1 MKYALNMP
9 GLERRPIGRSGIQT
23 SVLGFGT
30 GDNAGLMVLG
40 SQAEQRRAVEE
51 AIDAGVNYFDTSPDY
66 GRGLA
71 EQNLGR
77 ALGTRRQDVLI
88 TTKVEF
94 MPADRHRLAQK
105 VMQSID
111 ESLHRLR
118 TDYVDILMIHN
129 PPCRHNDWN
138 RSTWA
143 PLVTDDFLREGGAF
157 EGLARALASGKA
169 RIGGI
174 ACEDVEPAALAT
186 VIAHPTVTVLN
197 VWLNMLNPSS
207 LLEPTM
213 AAVNGPADYRGI
225 AAMAE
230 AHGVGIAG
238 FRALGGG
245 ALMSAAANTFSRH
258 PSAGGGFTRNADRY
272 RREVELATRLVRRLG
287 IDSTVSMAAKAYRF
301 NITDH
306 RVSTTVAGFSELSH
320 LHGAIQA
327 TALGALP
334 AEEMAAILATWREL
348 YSTAT
353 G

>member
-1 MKYALNMP
+1 MKAAP
-9 GLERRPIGRSGIQT
+9 TPTGLERRPIGRSGIQA

-40 SQAEQRRAVEE
+40 SQSEQRRAVDE

-77 ALGTRRQDVLI
+77 ALGSRRRDVLI

-105 VMQSID
+105 VVQSID
-111 ESLHRLR
+111 ESLRRLR

-129 PPCRHNDWN
+129 PPCRENDWQ
-138 RSTWA
+138 RTTWA
-143 PLVTDDFLREGGAF
+143 PLVKDDFLREGGAF
-157 EGLARALASGKA
+157 EGLARVLASGKA

-174 ACEDVEPAALAT
+174 ACEEVEPAALAT
-186 VIAHPTVTVLN
+186 VIAHPTVSVLN

-207 LLEPTM
+207 LLEPTA

-225 AAMAE
+225 AAMAD

-245 ALMSAAANTFSRH
+245 ALMSAAANSFDRH
-258 PSAGGGFTRNADRY
+258 AIAGGGFTRNAEQY
-272 RREVELATRLVRRLG
+272 RREVELAARLVRRLG
-287 IDSTVSMAAKAYRF
+287 IDSTAAMAAKAYRF
-301 NITDH
+301 NITDP
-306 RVSTTVAGFSELSH
+306 RICTTVAGFSELSH
-320 LHGAIQA
+320 LHGAIRA
-327 TALGALP
+327 SSLGALP
-334 AEEMAAILATWREL
+334 SDEMTAILAAWREL
-348 YSTAT
+348 FSAASA
-353 G
+353 

>member
-1 MKYALNMP
+1 MNATLTVS

-30 GDNAGLMVLG
+30 GDNAGLMVVG

-77 ALGTRRQDVLI
+77 ALGSRRQDVLI

-105 VMQSID
+105 VVQSID
-111 ESLHRLR
+111 ESLRRLR

-138 RSTWA
+138 RTTWA
-143 PLVTDDFLREGGAF
+143 PLVTDDFVREGGAF
-157 EGLARALASGKA
+157 EGLAQVLASGKA

-174 ACEDVEPAALAT
+174 ACEDVEPAALST
-186 VIAHPTVTVLN
+186 VIAHPTVSVLN

-207 LLEPTM
+207 LLERNS
-213 AAVNGPADYRGI
+213 AQVNGPADYRGI

-245 ALMSAAANTFSRH
+245 ALMSAAANNFSRH
-258 PSAGGGFTRNADRY
+258 PSAGGGFTRNAELY
-272 RREVELATRLVRRLG
+272 RFEVELATRLVRRLG
-287 IDSTVSMAAKAYRF
+287 IDSTAAMAAVAYRF
-301 NITDH
+301 NITDP
-306 RVSTTVAGFSELSH
+306 RICTTVAGFSELSH
-320 LHGAIQA
+320 LHGAIRA
-327 TALGALP
+327 STLGPLP
-334 AEEMAAILATWREL
+334 ADEMAAILDIWREL
-348 YSTAT
+348 YSTAL